1 MMFVLNDIRNI
12 HTIPDKLYELTS
24 DRMPNSLMTMDA
36 NEGVGENNEQFITK
50 MSTVFGSVLV
60 FFSKL
65 RTQS

>member
-1 MMFVLNDIRNI
+1 MFVLNDIRNI